1 MDTNCDG
8 IVDFNEF
15 VAATLHAYQLEEDIV
30 KWNKRIFT
38 AFQLFDTDNN
48 GYITPEELKVVRYP
62 FLLNFFL
69 SEVYKYPPSFGPCY
83 IASLSI

>member
-30 KWNKRIFT
+30 KWNKRICT

-48 GYITPEELKVVRYP
+48 GYITPEELKVVNNQFSP
-62 FLLNFFL
+62 
-69 SEVYKYPPSFGPCY
+69 
-83 IASLSI
+83 